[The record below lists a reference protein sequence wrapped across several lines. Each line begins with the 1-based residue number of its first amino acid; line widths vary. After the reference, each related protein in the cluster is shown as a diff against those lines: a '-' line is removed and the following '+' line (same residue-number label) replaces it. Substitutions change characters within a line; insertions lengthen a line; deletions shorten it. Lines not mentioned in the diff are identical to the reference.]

1 MVLYF
6 PIIVQFMKD
15 LPEVYLQ
22 SFQTSTV
29 ELFTKIIND
38 YTTKYTCVGE
48 SLFKKVAVLLK

>member
-6 PIIVQFMKD
+6 PGIVQFMKV

-22 SFQTSTV
+22 FFQTSTV
-29 ELFTKIIND
+29 ELFTKIING

>member
-6 PIIVQFMKD
+6 PSIVQFMKD

-38 YTTKYTCVGE
+38 YTTKTPVLE
-48 SLFKKVAVLLK
+48 SLFLKKWQFY